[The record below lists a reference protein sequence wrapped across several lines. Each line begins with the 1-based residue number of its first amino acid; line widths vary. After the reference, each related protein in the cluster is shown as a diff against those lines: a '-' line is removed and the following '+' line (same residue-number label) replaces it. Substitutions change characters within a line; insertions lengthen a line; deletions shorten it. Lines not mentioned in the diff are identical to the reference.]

1 MFSSQSSASPDTAEG
16 LPASANLK
24 GLKICV
30 LRPLFSGFFRCGFIK
45 MWVVSSIFT
54 FINRSLVS
62 NMLKHRHGP
71 LFAGESHK
79 SWTNRTERRI
89 QTSQS
94 GLIGLL
100 YPSGLSQCGAKCC
113 PPKRKAVI
121 ADHTL
126 SYQEHPVVLCFFFFF
141 FCPPTPAPQTVHT
154 KAGARRIRFC
164 FHYHAAQGNN
174 LRDVVHLCL
183 GKLHKRY
190 IS

>member
-1 MFSSQSSASPDTAEG
+1 
-16 LPASANLK
+16 
-24 GLKICV
+24 
-30 LRPLFSGFFRCGFIK
+30 
-45 MWVVSSIFT
+45 MWAHQNVSHVECFYV
-54 FINRSLVS
+54 FGDCNLVS

-71 LFAGESHK
+71 LFTGESHK
-79 SWTNRTERRI
+79 SWTNRTERCI

-113 PPKRKAVI
+113 PPKKKAVI
-121 ADHTL
+121 ADHTV
-126 SYQEHPVVLCFFFFF
+126 SYHEHPVVLCFFFF
-141 FCPPTPAPQTVHT
+141 CPPTPASPKTVHT
-154 KAGARRIRFC
+154 KAGARRISFC
-164 FHYHAAQGNN
+164 FHYHAAQGNS